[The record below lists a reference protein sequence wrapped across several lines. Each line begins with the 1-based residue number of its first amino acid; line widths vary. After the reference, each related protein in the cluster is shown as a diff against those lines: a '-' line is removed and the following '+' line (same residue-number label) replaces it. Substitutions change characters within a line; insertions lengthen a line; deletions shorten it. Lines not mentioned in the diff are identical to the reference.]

1 MKRIKT
7 AAIHLF
13 YLAVIALAAW
23 WIIDLRRELREERE
37 TGGKRQSE
45 LMRDADAYRRQRD
58 SLDKANSVMYGNISA
73 LAVRYDRL
81 EKVKQKTVIRYE
93 RNEKNLLNPA
103 LVGNDSISR
112 YIRSKITDRP

>member
-1 MKRIKT
+1 MKQIKT
-7 AAIHLF
+7 AAVHLF
-13 YLAVIALAAW
+13 YLVVIALAAW

-45 LMRDADAYRRQRD
+45 LTRDADVYRRQRD
-58 SLDKANSVMYGNISA
+58 SLDKVNATMYGNISA
-73 LAVRYDRL
+73 LSARYDSL
-81 EKVKQKTVIRYE
+81 EKVKQKTIIRYE

-103 LVGNDSISR
+103 LVDNDSISR